1 MQFDLIS
8 DIHLDFWV
16 EYSRNHLKLNKRLDE
31 FIRKIIPEN
40 PSRTL
45 VIAGDLGHYNKQN
58 YMLLNKLKT
67 HYKSILLVAG
77 NHDYYLITKSIRNK
91 YRYHSVNRLDEMKQM
106 VRNLSDVF
114 YLDGNKV
121 EIEGITYGG
130 TGMWYDFEYGAQKL
144 HKSKDEIYDHWKDY
158 SNDSVLIA
166 GTPRL
171 IESMFQSEAEKL
183 NTIIEASDVIV
194 THISPD
200 WSAIPADRLNY
211 LANSFYYFDG
221 GSYFPKIKDKI
232 WCYGHVH
239 RREDYINHHCRFINA
254 SLGYPDEN
262 EELPKKII
270 TVRGQEALKNEA
282 DAASSD

>member
-16 EYSRNHLKLNKRLDE
+16 EYSRNHLKVNKRLDE
-31 FIRKIIPEN
+31 FIRNIVPEK

-58 YMLLNKLKT
+58 YMLLNKLKA
-67 HYKSILLVAG
+67 HYKYILIVAG

-91 YRYHSVNRLDEMKQM
+91 YRYNSVDRLNEMKQM
-106 VRNLSDVF
+106 VNSLPDVV
-114 YLDGNKV
+114 YLDGNV
-121 EIEGITYGG
+121 VQIDGIAFGG
-130 TGMWYDFEYGAQKL
+130 AGMWYDFEYGAQKL
-144 HKSKDEIYDHWKDY
+144 HKSKDEIYEHWQSY

-171 IESMFQSEAEKL
+171 TESMFQSEADKL
-183 NTIIEASDVIV
+183 SRIVEASDVIV

-200 WSAIPADRLNY
+200 WAAIPEDRLNH
-211 LANSFYYFDG
+211 LANSYYYFDG
-221 GSYFPKIKDKI
+221 ASYFPQIKDKI

-239 RREDYINHHCRFINA
+239 RREDYINHQCRFINA

-262 EELPKKII
+262 ESLPKKIMM
-270 TVRGQEALKNEA
+270 VRG
-282 DAASSD
+282 